1 MRNKNNILQYFSE
14 AYYNLIVTRTTEP
27 LKAPILGNEQ
37 FLVAPVQTLKAN
49 ESICDFDMF
58 IESQPIR

>member
-1 MRNKNNILQYFSE
+1 MQFCIYLCYSLLFNSLLIHVQL
-14 AYYNLIVTRTTEP
+14 NLF
-27 LKAPILGNEQ
+27 KAPILGNEQ

-58 IESQPIR
+58 IESQPIRW